1 MFLNRLFSPF
11 LKKMATQSKSLVLLG
26 PRQVGKSSILEHDF
40 PNVESFVFDGI
51 QDLYDAK
58 ANPDLFL
65 KSFKPPLILD
75 EVQYVP
81 ELLSALK
88 RFMDQKKDMGQYF
101 LTGSQN
107 FSIMNKIVESMA
119 GRASILRLYPM
130 TFMELNSIKEEFWL
144 NAYLERD
151 EQKLLNTKPINI
163 PDNIFTLI
171 WKGGM
176 PGLIG
181 KDNDYFETFFSSYF
195 ETYIQKDI
203 RTLSQINNLN
213 DFSKFVRLLSMKAGN
228 EINFSELGREI
239 GIANSTAIIWK
250 DLLLHSFVWNEIMPF
265 SGNTLK
271 RLSKKPK
278 GYLMDTGFLCYLNMI
293 QSPKSLAS
301 HPHNGA
307 IFENYILN
315 QIQGYMSAKFNKP
328 QIYHWR
334 TSNQQEVDFI
344 LEYDGHLY
352 PIEIKMK
359 STVCSKDAKG
369 IHAFMDTYPSSKI
382 YDGIIIYTG
391 DKVRYVTDKV
401 IAVPWN
407 SFLLSM

>member
-1 MFLNRLFSPF
+1 MFLERHFSPF
-11 LKKMATQSKSLVLLG
+11 LKKIATQSKSLVVLG

-40 PNVESFVFDGI
+40 PNAEAFVFDGI
-51 QDLYDAK
+51 QDLYEAK
-58 ANPDLFL
+58 SNPDLFL

-88 RFMDQKKDMGQYF
+88 RFMDKNDENGQYF

-107 FSIMNKIVESMA
+107 FSVMNKIVESMA
-119 GRASILRLYPM
+119 GRAGILRLFPM
-130 TFMELNSIKEEFWL
+130 TFMELHRIEGCFWL
-144 NAYLERD
+144 DAYLARD
-151 EQKLLNTKPINI
+151 EQKLFKANVPTLTG
-163 PDNIFTLI
+163 NIFTLM
-171 WKGGM
+171 WRGGM

-181 KDNDYFETFFSSYF
+181 KDDDYIETFFSSYF
-195 ETYIQKDI
+195 ETYIQKDV
-203 RTLSQINNLN
+203 RSLQQINNLS
-213 DFSKFVRLLSMKAGN
+213 DFSKFVRLLSMAAGN
-228 EINFSELGREI
+228 EINFSQLGREI

-265 SGNTLK
+265 SGNTQK

-293 QSPKSLAS
+293 QSPKSLLS

-307 IFENYILN
+307 IFENYIFN
-315 QIQGYMSAKFNKP
+315 QIQGVISAKFNKP

-334 TSNQQEVDFI
+334 TSNQQEVDFV
-344 LEYDGHLY
+344 LEYDGYLY

-359 STVCSKDAKG
+359 SNVTSKDAKG
-369 IHAFMDTYPSSKI
+369 IQAFIENYKGAHNV
-382 YDGIIIYTG
+382 YHGVIIYIG
-391 DKVRYVTDKV
+391 DKVRYVTDNV

-407 SFLLSM
+407 AING